1 MGSRPAGRKDRPPV
15 PERGWR
21 RSTSRPGAWL
31 AAIFGGLERGRQKS
45 VVQRKNEG
53 IKCIGYEGKG
63 AWERKD

>member
-1 MGSRPAGRKDRPPV
+1 LAAMGSRPAWRKDRPPV

-21 RSTSRPGAWL
+21 R
-31 AAIFGGLERGRQKS
+31 FCGGLERGREKS

-53 IKCIGYEGKG
+53 IRCIGYEGKG